1 MKDSEQFAIV
11 AHNLNHIYQSGDI
24 QTSVLKNVTFSVA
37 AGEFVSLVGPSGCGK
52 TTLLT
57 LIGGLKPAQTGSL
70 RVLGRELL
78 GCSSREMLQLRSEI
92 GIVFQA
98 HHLMPFLTALQ
109 NVQVAMEVN
118 LNHTHNE
125 RARRATELLADL
137 GLESK
142 IHSYPSMLSGGQK
155 QRVAFARAMAS
166 EPKLILA
173 DEPTASLDRATGRDV
188 VLTMQSRAREHGIAV
203 LMATH
208 DPRVIDMADR
218 VIRIDDGQIVS

>member
-1 MKDSEQFAIV
+1 MQESDGYAIIANDLSHV
-11 AHNLNHIYQSGDI
+11 YQAGDLA
-24 QTSVLKNVTFSVA
+24 TSVLKNVCFSVA

-57 LIGGLKPAQTGSL
+57 LIGGLKPTQSGSL
-70 RVLGRELL
+70 RVLGRELR
-78 GCSSREMLQLRSEI
+78 GCSNQELLRLRSEI

-109 NVQVAMEVN
+109 NVQVAMEVT
-118 LNHTHNE
+118 LRHTHKE
-125 RARRATELLADL
+125 RSRRATELLADL

-155 QRVAFARAMAS
+155 QRVAFARAMAC

-188 VLTMQSRAREHGIAV
+188 VLTMQSRAR
-203 LMATH
+203 
-208 DPRVIDMADR
+208 
-218 VIRIDDGQIVS
+218 

>member
-1 MKDSEQFAIV
+1 MEKTPNLAIE
-11 AHNLNHIYQSGDI
+11 AHDLCHLYQSGGMA
-24 QTSVLKNVTFSVA
+24 TSVLKNVCFSIA
-37 AGEFVSLVGPSGCGK
+37 SGEFVSLVGPSGCGK

-57 LIGGLKPAQTGSL
+57 LIGGLKPTQTGSL
-70 RVLGRELL
+70 RVLGRELR
-78 GCSSREMLQLRSEI
+78 GCSNREMLRLRSEI

-109 NVQVAMEVN
+109 NVQVAMEVK
-118 LNHTHNE
+118 LDLTYRE
-125 RARRATELLADL
+125 RVRRATELLADL

-142 IHSYPSMLSGGQK
+142 AHFYPSMLSGGQK
-155 QRVAFARAMAS
+155 QRVAFARAMACD
-166 EPKLILA
+166 PRLILA

-208 DPRVIDMADR
+208 DSRVIDMADR
-218 VIRIDDGQIVS
+218 VIKIDDGQIIG